1 MLNYILHNLDRYP
14 LDGVVHFELEI
25 DYPFIHNVIDYME
38 TECKRAGIQFV
49 RIKPRKTWEELY
61 DKCGFPTRKVRWCNG
76 HYKLDAKRQLSEWLN
91 EVGFYVVN
99 YIGYCADEERRF
111 NKRLSAKKLEIY
123 PLAEN
128 GINEDVILEWAKTQ
142 PIFNNYYKTNKRCG
156 CMYCPMSSYL
166 NFAYLYK
173 YYPENFRYML
183 EKMRETEELREKELG
198 KLLNTRVAAL
208 RLQELGIHYTSSL
221 LLTGKPG
228 TGKTE
233 LARYIAH
240 VADLPFVVVKFSGI
254 ISSSL
259 GQTQT
264 NIGNMFDYAK
274 RTPCVLC
281 IDEID
286 ALGTMRGK
294 KDDVAE
300 MSRVVISLMQ
310 ELDNIKNDVIV
321 IGTTNRPD
329 QLDEAL
335 IRRFVQRHEVKS
347 LNQDDIRELVRKF
360 NDSVG
365 YPMDDIQMDVF
376 CSQFGIEATANTVI
390 SACTE
395 RIIEKI
401 TEEVKQE
408 QA

>member
-1 MLNYILHNLDRYP
+1 MTDSDKAIALRPSYWASVSGGKDSLYMLNYILHHLDRYP

-91 EVGFYVVN
+91 EVGFYVVH
-99 YIGYCADEERRF
+99 YIGYCADEEHRF
-111 NKRLSAKKLEIY
+111 NKRLSSKKLEIY

-198 KLLNTRVAAL
+198 RPFSVISSNPKYNADYLEHIVKTKWLKKLNEMEMTNNDYVDAHCVGVDVDGNITVHWVAL
-208 RLQELGIHYTSSL
+208 KSI
-221 LLTGKPG
+221 
-228 TGKTE
+228 GKT
-233 LARYIAH
+233 
-240 VADLPFVVVKFSGI
+240 VFSNAVDAAKYAAKM
-254 ISSSL
+254 S
-259 GQTQT
+259 
-264 NIGNMFDYAK
+264 DYYDKHYSFGGKQIK
-274 RTPCVLC
+274 RTQWEHFL
-281 IDEID
+281 E
-286 ALGTMRGK
+286 
-294 KDDVAE
+294 KD
-300 MSRVVISLMQ
+300 
-310 ELDNIKNDVIV
+310 
-321 IGTTNRPD
+321 
-329 QLDEAL
+329 
-335 IRRFVQRHEVKS
+335 
-347 LNQDDIRELVRKF
+347 
-360 NDSVG
+360 
-365 YPMDDIQMDVF
+365 
-376 CSQFGIEATANTVI
+376 
-390 SACTE
+390 
-395 RIIEKI
+395 
-401 TEEVKQE
+401 
-408 QA
+408 